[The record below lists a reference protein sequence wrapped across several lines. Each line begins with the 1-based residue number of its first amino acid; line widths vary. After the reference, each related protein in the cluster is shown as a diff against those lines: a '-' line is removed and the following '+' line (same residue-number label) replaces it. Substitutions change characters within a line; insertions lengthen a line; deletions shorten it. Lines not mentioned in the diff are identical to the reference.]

1 MSSTVPHVTPPH
13 LRDCS
18 TDPLILVVD
27 DDQGV
32 RDLTGSMLEMKGY
45 AVVCASNGEEA
56 VNLFKTFGARI
67 RLLVIDIVMPTMSGP
82 IIAQRAV
89 AVEPGDDAASLQR
102 RIQAEE
108 HRLLPAVV
116 RALARGRLV
125 CEGRRV
131 SIAAGD
137 DLDADQL
144 V

>member
-1 MSSTVPHVTPPH
+1 MSSTVHHVTPPH

-82 IIAQRAV
+82 IIAQRLREFRPDLPV
-89 AVEPGDDAASLQR
+89 LFVSGLIKPPQFQGLT
-102 RIQAEE
+102 EE
-108 HRLLPAVV
+108 WFLRKPYTQRLLIDKIRELLPPSA
-116 RALARGRLV
+116 
-125 CEGRRV
+125 
-131 SIAAGD
+131 
-137 DLDADQL
+137 
-144 V
+144 